1 MKVLFIGSDPRIVE
15 VASLGVRLRWP
26 DVEMLVVSQALEGVE
41 MVEQELPD
49 VVLLH
54 PDFTDVPLAEAIQD
68 LRAFSN
74 VPLLVLGRQGDEMEV
89 ITSLE
94 AGADDHLRM
103 PCNLTELTI
112 RIWALLR
119 RAGTTVCYETE
130 SPMTSGP
137 LMVNP
142 ATYEAYMG
150 RHRIPLT
157 NTEFRLLYLLVKNWG
172 MVVSRQSLERGLCGE
187 QVDSSGLVKKY
198 VQRLRQKL
206 GDNAREPIWI
216 ASVHGVGY
224 RFIGPA
230 PKSHEYND
238 DFSHLD
244 RATQEAG

>member
-1 MKVLFIGSDPRIVE
+1 MKVLFIGSDPRIAE
-15 VASLGVRLRWP
+15 IASLGVRLRWP
-26 DVEMLVVSQALEGVE
+26 DAEMLMASQALDGLEL
-41 MVEQELPD
+41 VEQELPD

-54 PDFTDVPLAEAIQD
+54 PDFTDISLSGAIQD

-74 VPLLVLGRQGDEMEV
+74 VPLLVLGRQCDEMEV
-89 ITSLE
+89 ISSLE

-112 RIWALLR
+112 RLWALLR
-119 RAGTTVCYETE
+119 RSGTTVCYETE
-130 SPMTSGP
+130 SPMSSGD

-150 RHRIPLT
+150 SQRIALT

-187 QVDSSGLVKKY
+187 QVDSSGLIKKY

-206 GDNAREPIWI
+206 GDNAREPEWI

-230 PKSHEYND
+230 PKTPEITGEYVPLN
-238 DFSHLD
+238 S
-244 RATQEAG
+244 ASQTVG

>member
-1 MKVLFIGSDPRIVE
+1 
-15 VASLGVRLRWP
+15 
-26 DVEMLVVSQALEGVE
+26 
-41 MVEQELPD
+41 
-49 VVLLH
+49 
-54 PDFTDVPLAEAIQD
+54 
-68 LRAFSN
+68 
-74 VPLLVLGRQGDEMEV
+74 
-89 ITSLE
+89 
-94 AGADDHLRM
+94 
-103 PCNLTELTI
+103 
-112 RIWALLR
+112 
-119 RAGTTVCYETE
+119 
-130 SPMTSGP
+130 MTSGE

-150 RHRIPLT
+150 RRRIPLT

-230 PKSHEYND
+230 PRSHEYNE
-238 DFSHLD
+238 DFSHQD
-244 RATQEAG
+244 GTVQVAG